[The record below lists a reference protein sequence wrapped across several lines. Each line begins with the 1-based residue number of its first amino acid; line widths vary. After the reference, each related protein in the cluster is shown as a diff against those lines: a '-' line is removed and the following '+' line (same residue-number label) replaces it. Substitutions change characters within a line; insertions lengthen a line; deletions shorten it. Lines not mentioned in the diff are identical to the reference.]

1 MVVANGEFGNES
13 HPFRHLHFLG
23 FSRISDSKKR
33 KNRSSVGESSILSCR
48 IRSTGHFNN
57 VKICHLYISPGHNF
71 FGHHDQPPGEFPV
84 HEVLEVDCVAGRGI
98 QGDRFFDFKENYKG
112 QITFFEQEVFDAL
125 CAELNLP
132 GKSPGLTR
140 RNVIVAGVELNSLVG
155 TEFEIQGVRFRGMTG
170 CAPCYWM
177 DQALAPGAEKFLQN
191 RGGLRAQIL
200 SSGKLRTTT

>member
-1 MVVANGEFGNES
+1 
-13 HPFRHLHFLG
+13 LHGSLTPQQSNVFHG
-23 FSRISDSKKR
+23 A
-33 KNRSSVGESSILSCR
+33 VLSCR
-48 IRSTGHFNN
+48 IRSTGHLKD

-71 FGHHDQPPGEFPV
+71 FDHHNQPPGEFPV

-177 DQALAPGAEKFLQN
+177 DQALAPGAKKFLQN